1 MVGFEGAHPA
11 PKFKWYI
18 ADKTISDGAIIK
30 NTKEEVEDEKI
41 NFISTLEY
49 IGNPEDIGQMLKCEV
64 IHKGYKQKELDALKN
79 IAKAQLNLKFPPW
92 FKPGVNNF
100 ELFAYL
106 H

>member
-18 ADKTISDGAIIK
+18 ADKVISDGAIIK

-49 IGNPEDIGQMLKCEV
+49 IGNPED
-64 IHKGYKQKELDALKN
+64 N
-79 IAKAQLNLKFPPW
+79 T
-92 FKPGVNNF
+92 
-100 ELFAYL
+100 
-106 H
+106 